1 MQNARASFFHNS
13 VGGYHGA
20 KPRRLEQFYKL
31 FLKSKKTSLLDILN
45 VKYVIEEKDGIVN
58 AIENPNNLGIAWFV
72 EKIIF
77 EEKPDSIYMNLLK
90 FDLRKTA
97 IIENKNHDIT
107 SYSNERRISQIELLK
122 NKPNEKIYNIK
133 SNKPGFVVFS
143 EMFYPGWKAEIN
155 NREVE
160 LYKVNFILRGLFV
173 PKGDN
178 KIKFYFEPT
187 SIKYGSIIQILSI
200 IILVAVIFYSSKK
213 LILNRNRITS

>member
-1 MQNARASFFHNS
+1 M
-13 VGGYHGA
+13 
-20 KPRRLEQFYKL
+20 
-31 FLKSKKTSLLDILN
+31 
-45 VKYVIEEKDGIVN
+45 
-58 AIENPNNLGIAWFV
+58 
-72 EKIIF
+72 
-77 EEKPDSIYMNLLK
+77 
-90 FDLRKTA
+90 
-97 IIENKNHDIT
+97 
-107 SYSNERRISQIELLK
+107 K
-122 NKPNEKIYNIK
+122 NKLTKIYNIK

-178 KIKFYFEPT
+178 KIKFYFEPS

>member
-45 VKYVIEEKDGIVN
+45 VKYVIEEKEGNVN

-77 EEKPDSIYMNLLK
+77 KENPDSIYMNLLK
-90 FDLRKTA
+90 FDLRETA
-97 IIENKNHDIT
+97 IIENKNLDIT

-122 NKPNEKIYNIK
+122 NKPHEKIYSIK

-160 LYKVNFILRGLFV
+160 IYKVNFILRGLFV
-173 PKGDN
+173 PKG
-178 KIKFYFEPT
+178 
-187 SIKYGSIIQILSI
+187 
-200 IILVAVIFYSSKK
+200 
-213 LILNRNRITS
+213 R

>member
-1 MQNARASFFHNS
+1 
-13 VGGYHGA
+13 
-20 KPRRLEQFYKL
+20 
-31 FLKSKKTSLLDILN
+31 
-45 VKYVIEEKDGIVN
+45 
-58 AIENPNNLGIAWFV
+58 
-72 EKIIF
+72 
-77 EEKPDSIYMNLLK
+77 MNLLK

-97 IIENKNHDIT
+97 IIENKNLDIT

-187 SIKYGSIIQILSI
+187 SIKYGSIVQILSI